1 VGVVQPLVAVITGA
15 SSGIGRATA
24 LAFARRGAAVVL
36 AARRSDALD
45 ALARECAG
53 LGARALAVPTDVG
66 DSDGVERLAAEAD
79 AAYGHIDVWVNN
91 AAVSA
96 YGPFEEIPPHLVR
109 RVVEKEVETF
119 VDELPDEV
127 RTVTHDPEV
136 VEPSPE
142 SEPQFLGSNEDTGPH
157 FWINKETGEHPF
169 DGFAGTESDDTVARP
184 RVDPTYQV
192 RKARHRSPD

>member
-1 VGVVQPLVAVITGA
+1 VIEK
-15 SSGIGRATA
+15 R
-24 LAFARRGAAVVL
+24 V
-36 AARRSDALD
+36 DHM
-45 ALARECAG
+45 
-53 LGARALAVPTDVG
+53 
-66 DSDGVERLAAEAD
+66 VERIVERPVE
-79 AAYGHIDVWVNN
+79 HIIEKIVEKPVY
-91 AAVSA
+91 VEVEKIVEK
-96 YGPFEEIPPHLVR
+96 PIEQIVVVEKPVIVR